1 MLIQDHLHEDRVSPP
16 LATKTF
22 ERGLPVREGMQMS
35 FTLRDMNTRRFLT
48 MTARAITAII
58 CLLAGMAVAATDD
71 AGGAP
76 VQQKLDNASCQSC
89 HDGAKGKLEVPVGP
103 GAVRALYE
111 VKPDKYAKSVHAR
124 MECVACHKEIVDSV
138 TPHQKSTNFK
148 KADCAQCHLDLW
160 EDAKQKNITQEKI
173 RLGIVAENVA
183 AYKKSFHSRANKDEP
198 GKVNASCNECH
209 NVHSFDVPLRGTAER
224 KESHLGVSHVC
235 ADKCHKDELQ
245 DWSASVH
252 GKEVT
257 EKHNLKSAV
266 CSDCH
271 TVHDVAD
278 PTKEAGKLAITS
290 SCGSCHAEKL
300 KTYMESYHGQVNTLG
315 YAYTAKCFDCHGNHS
330 IQPSKDPRSK
340 LNAANRLQTCQTC
353 HKSATAGYAT
363 FEPHGTSHDFMRFPF
378 IWIASKAMLLLLGGI
393 FVFFWSHTALWF
405 YREHKERKGHKT
417 SLHVKADALL
427 DDKFSGKHYQRF
439 PLIWRVAHLI
449 FAISLMMLVLT
460 GMSVLYADTAWAP
473 VVMHWVGGPKVAAV
487 VHRIFATLLAV
498 TFFAQLIYFLGR
510 LARDWKTFDWFGPN
524 SLVPRWQDLWD
535 ILAMVKWFLG
545 MGPRPVFDR
554 WTYWQ
559 KFDYWAPFAA
569 VTIIGMT
576 GLMLLVPTTTASYL
590 PGWVFN
596 VATVFHGEEALLAAL
611 FVFTVHFFNNHFRPD
626 KFPLDVVMFT
636 GSMPLE
642 EFKRGHRVEYNRLLA
657 SGELEKYLVDAP
669 SQPMTR
675 AAKILGFT
683 LITIGLVLLVFV
695 LIGLFGH
702 MTGA

>member
-1 MLIQDHLHEDRVSPP
+1 MILTLHDLNTVRFSRV
-16 LATKTF
+16 A
-22 ERGLPVREGMQMS
+22 
-35 FTLRDMNTRRFLT
+35 
-48 MTARAITAII
+48 AW
-58 CLLAGMAVAATDD
+58 LLAATVFLAADLAMAANAPAA
-71 AGGAP
+71 ANP
-76 VQQKLDNASCQSC
+76 KKLDNATCQSC
-89 HDGAKGKLEVPVGP
+89 HDGHKGALEVSD
-103 GAVRALYE
+103 GAGKMRAVYE
-111 VKPDKYAKSVHAR
+111 VKQDKYAKSVHAR
-124 MECVACHKEIVDSV
+124 MECVACHKEIVDSA
-138 TPHQKSTNFK
+138 TPHQKNPQAK

-160 EDAKQKNITQEKI
+160 EDAKKKGKNLEKI

-183 AYKKSFHSRANKDEP
+183 AYSKSFHARANKNEA
-198 GKVNASCNECH
+198 GKVNATCNECH

-224 KESHLGVSHVC
+224 KEWHLSISNLC
-235 ADKCHKDELQ
+235 ADKCHTEELQ

-252 GKEVT
+252 GKAVT
-257 EKHNLKSAV
+257 QKHNLKSAV

-271 TVHDVAD
+271 TVHDVGD
-278 PTKEAGKLAITS
+278 PAKDAAKLAITS
-290 SCGSCHAEKL
+290 NCGNCHAEKL

-340 LNAANRLQTCQTC
+340 LHASNRLQTCQTC
-353 HKSATAGYAT
+353 HKTATQGYTT

-378 IWIASKAMLLLLGGI
+378 IWIVSKAMLGLLGAI

-405 YREHKERKGHKT
+405 YREHKERKEHKT
-417 SLHVKADALL
+417 HLHVKADALL
-427 DDKFSGKHYQRF
+427 EGKYKGRYYQRF

-449 FAISLMMLVLT
+449 FAISLMMLTLS
-460 GMSVLYADTAWAP
+460 GMSVLYADTNWAP
-473 VVMHWVGGPKVAAV
+473 VVIHWLGGPKVAAII
-487 VHRIFATLLAV
+487 HRTFATVLAV
-498 TFFAQLIYFLGR
+498 TFFAQLIYFLSR
-510 LARDWKTFDWFGPN
+510 LARGWRTFEWFGPN
-524 SLVPRWQDLWD
+524 SLAPNWQDLWD

-545 MGPRPVFDR
+545 MGPKPVFDR

-569 VTIIGMT
+569 VTIIGVT
-576 GLMLLVPTTTASYL
+576 GLMLLVPNVTATYF

-669 SQPMTR
+669 SQPMAR
-675 AAKILGFT
+675 GARILGFT
-683 LITIGLVLLVFV
+683 LISIGLVLLALV
-695 LIGLFGH
+695 LIGLFEH
-702 MTGA
+702 MTG